1 MRSFRSR
8 VDCRIASKTAIDLP
22 CPWAPLQ
29 SMTAVATQHRPVR
42 LGSRRVHEAIDGS
55 GGRYCDRR
63 PEGIETIP
71 PGSPGMS
78 VTRTGKPGAA
88 QGVVTR
94 PPMGFGSFRRTQYRW
109 SLCVPAYHPD
119 TIRSQSF
126 SPSQRFDPT
135 WTSWL
140 CFTPHPPIGFWSSE
154 PFPLRQLQPLA
165 RFHALRSLG

>member
-8 VDCRIASKTAIDLP
+8 VDCRIASKPAIDLP

-42 LGSRRVHEAIDGS
+42 LGSRRVHEAIDES

-63 PEGIETIP
+63 PEGIETIL